1 MLIFRNH
8 KPHASVKGSAPHF
21 CEGLTAPQFCEG
33 LEAAQFC
40 ERLQPFTECNP
51 RNNIRQIIG
60 PPIRACARTH
70 VREGEPAERKYN
82 NEYDD

>member
-60 PPIRACARTH
+60 PQYARVRVRTH
-70 VREGEPAERKYN
+70 AREPAERKYN